1 MHPGTQGA
9 DAGPGL
15 RRGLHRSGF
24 LPGPADTP
32 GTPGKLTDFAVAWF
46 RQCGEGS
53 QPAEL
58 SDADQAVADAEA
70 ICPGSGPMIRAMI
83 AQEDALLGR
92 SAATPRQ
99 QAEVWVWPENHAAAS
114 LWLLVGHS
122 AWDIGWD
129 GSCVSLRLRM
139 LLEFAREF
147 VARDPSLDALALV
160 QDVQVIAGAVAPLR
174 AKVIDEARRREE
186 ARQGRRR

>member
-1 MHPGTQGA
+1 
-9 DAGPGL
+9 
-15 RRGLHRSGF
+15 
-24 LPGPADTP
+24 
-32 GTPGKLTDFAVAWF
+32 
-46 RQCGEGS
+46 
-53 QPAEL
+53 
-58 SDADQAVADAEA
+58 
-70 ICPGSGPMIRAMI
+70 MIRAML
-83 AQEDALLGR
+83 AEQDALLGR
-92 SAATPRQ
+92 SAAATPRQ

-114 LWLLVGHS
+114 LWLLAGHS

-129 GSCVSLRLRM
+129 GSWVSLRLQM

-186 ARQGRRR
+186 ARQRRRR